1 VLAIVSLLIVLM
13 MSLLVTRVAAMALML
28 TGMSREAARFQARS
42 AFTGTGFTTYE
53 AEDVLTHPVR
63 RQIVMLLMLLG
74 NLGVGAVVATL
85 ILSVT
90 QAAASELWWLRL
102 ISFVGGLML
111 LILAANNRHIER
123 HLNRVIS
130 WGLCRWGKLQVRD
143 YVAILQLQGGYAVS
157 ELLVEPNDW
166 LAEKTLI
173 ELKLP
178 QEGVLVLG
186 INRAEG
192 AFLGT
197 PTGETDIHV
206 GDTLILYGPVERIE
220 ELDQRRR
227 GKKGDA
233 AHQEAIE
240 EHEEDLEEQEKIDDQ
255 IEEQRKIIEAKEK
268 E

>member
-1 VLAIVSLLIVLM
+1 MLAPISLLIVLM
-13 MSLLVTRVAAMALML
+13 VSLLVTRVAAMALML

-42 AFTGTGFTTYE
+42 AFTGVGYTTHE

-85 ILSVT
+85 ILSVSET
-90 QAAASELWWLRL
+90 DASAPLWLRL
-102 ISFVGGLML
+102 LSMVGGLL
-111 LILAANNRHIER
+111 LLSLAANNRHIER
-123 HLNRVIS
+123 YLNRIIA
-130 WGLCRWGKLQVRD
+130 WGLRRWSNLQVRD
-143 YVAILQLQGGYAVS
+143 YVAILQLQGGFAVS

-173 ELKLP
+173 ELTLP

-186 INRAEG
+186 INRVQG

-197 PTGETDIHV
+197 PTGDTDIHA
-206 GDTLILYGPVERIE
+206 GDTLILYGPVGRIE

-227 GKKGDA
+227 GKRGDA
-233 AHQEAIE
+233 AHQEAVE
-240 EHEEDLEEQEKIDDQ
+240 EHEEDLEEQEKIDDL
-255 IEEQRKIIEAKEK
+255 IEEHRKETEQ
-268 E
+268 

>member
-1 VLAIVSLLIVLM
+1 MLAIVSLFIVLM

-28 TGMSREAARFQARS
+28 TGMSQEAARFQARS
-42 AFTGTGFTTYE
+42 AFTGVGFTTLE

-63 RQIVMLLMLLG
+63 RRIIMLLMLLG

-85 ILSVT
+85 MLSVMQT
-90 QAAASELWWLRL
+90 AQSDLWWL
-102 ISFVGGLML
+102 ML
-111 LILAANNRHIER
+111 LSLVMGLLLLSLAANNRHIER
-123 HLNRVIS
+123 YLNRAIA
-130 WGLCRWGKLQVRD
+130 WGLRRWSKLPVRD

-166 LAEKTLI
+166 LAQKTLM

-186 INRAEG
+186 IKRVEG
-192 AFLGT
+192 NFLGT
-197 PTGETDIHV
+197 PTGDMDIRA

-227 GKKGDA
+227 GRKGDV
-233 AHQEAIE
+233 AHREAIE

-255 IEEQRKIIEAKEK
+255 IEDQRKGPEAE